1 MPSNPESEE
10 YHQKRIRSFDLHSLT
25 LHSLP
30 PTQFDIDKRPLVLLA
45 TCRGLVADVVDWPS
59 LISTMNTLVLFG
71 TILLCLVLSLW
82 LSALPETI
90 VGVLGLS
97 RWLVWVGGLGLVAW
111 LIGE

>member
-1 MPSNPESEE
+1 
-10 YHQKRIRSFDLHSLT
+10 
-25 LHSLP
+25 
-30 PTQFDIDKRPLVLLA
+30 
-45 TCRGLVADVVDWPS
+45 
-59 LISTMNTLVLFG
+59 MNTLVLFG